1 MRLRASGARHPVP
14 RAGARGQERAFPT
27 SRTRCPGL
35 DLLVAPRLAVLASP
49 RTPII
54 VYLTPG
60 GHWGPSARDKLLPPT
75 PCPALSHPPPRASVP
90 PRLSLRPAEIMLAAL
105 AVIAAPVEEVGHVEL
120 LEKLETNIEKLHPA
134 ERRELFPLYSI
145 GAKCARN
152 PKRRGCPPAE
162 ANQPMMKLS
171 DAIGTKGPVKALE
184 MLALNDDLNTV
195 VSSDNMCTRRH
206 AMARAAGLAAGLALA
221 SVNAPAFAAET
232 KMVKMGADS
241 GQLVFVPDEIKI
253 CKGDSVTWVNNKGGP
268 HNVVFD
274 EDAIPAGVSQE
285 SISMDD
291 QLGEEGETFTKKFDT
306 AGKYAYYCEPHR
318 GAGMNANLIVD

>member
-1 MRLRASGARHPVP
+1 VP
-14 RAGARGQERAFPT
+14 DGDYFEA
-27 SRTRCPGL
+27 C
-35 DLLVAPRLAVLASP
+35 
-49 RTPII
+49 
-54 VYLTPG
+54 
-60 GHWGPSARDKLLPPT
+60 KL
-75 PCPALSHPPPRASVP
+75 
-90 PRLSLRPAEIMLAAL
+90 IMLAAL